1 MDNGE
6 TYKTNETDVA
16 EMDVIGTEVVNYQDS
31 IEIIRKELDNIK
43 QSFLTI
49 GWYLKYIKDREL
61 YRNDGY
67 VNINDFAKDKFNMS
81 QSNVSR
87 YINLCERFSAGNGS
101 PKLNE
106 KYKGFDYSQLT
117 EMLPMKPEDQEKVTP
132 DMTVKQIRE
141 MKRQEKEKNRK
152 DSSVSIKND
161 ASEEIYA
168 TSHND
173 NMEKIFLA
181 IRENQPEL
189 PELKKSKERK
199 AWLENVEAWGLWYE
213 DPNIQSR
220 YYKYDFSDGSRLIAT
235 KYRYT
240 CPPYMK
246 EQPEQYREQIEA
258 DGSYYGTPVYH
269 MIYSEDYWEEHM
281 DEYREKYERYYTHDI
296 AEIPELEKFLNW
308 VQGSRDYSDVRYVEF
323 DTTHLGED
331 ENKDQPFITR
341 QYIKFYSEHGY
352 IPRCFNVKN
361 RSEIKDYAPTLTTS
375 SGSFSGIGS
384 VVFFSLLDNIVEV
397 MENETLSQEE
407 QENAV
412 VKLLRIAS
420 PKEREEAEK
429 EVDRRLIERAEQEKS
444 EIGIVRFKVSKLS
457 VEDCFRLMGM
467 KAEDVEEAK
476 KVGVSDAQLY
486 KQAGNGIVTNCVG
499 LLMEHLYQAQYDSSY
514 VCTDEEMNLNNKD
527 ASQKKK

>member
-1 MDNGE
+1 MKNG
-6 TYKTNETDVA
+6 
-16 EMDVIGTEVVNYQDS
+16 
-31 IEIIRKELDNIK
+31 RKEKI
-43 QSFLTI
+43 
-49 GWYLKYIKDREL
+49 
-61 YRNDGY
+61 
-67 VNINDFAKDKFNMS
+67 
-81 QSNVSR
+81 
-87 YINLCERFSAGNGS
+87 
-101 PKLNE
+101 
-106 KYKGFDYSQLT
+106 
-117 EMLPMKPEDQEKVTP
+117 
-132 DMTVKQIRE
+132 
-141 MKRQEKEKNRK
+141 RK
-152 DSSVSIKND
+152 DSSDSAKKGTS
-161 ASEEIYA
+161 AEIYA
-168 TSHND
+168 TTHKNSEEVRSVTGED
-173 NMEKIFLA
+173 
-181 IRENQPEL
+181 QPEL
-189 PELKKSKERK
+189 PKLKKSSERK

-213 DPNIQSR
+213 DPNIQAR
-220 YYKYDFSDGSRLIAT
+220 YYKYDFTDGSRLVAV

-246 EQPEQYREQIEA
+246 EQPQKYREQIEA
-258 DGSYYGTPVYH
+258 DGSYYGKPVYH

-281 DEYREKYERYYTHDI
+281 DEYREEYERYYTHDI
-296 AEIPELEKFLNW
+296 SKISELEKFLRW
-308 VQGSRDYSDVRYVEF
+308 VQDSRDYSNFRYAEF
-323 DTTHLGED
+323 DTAHLGED
-331 ENKDQPFITR
+331 ENKDRSFITR
-341 QYIKFYSEHGY
+341 QYIKFFSEHGY

-361 RSEIKDYAPTLTTS
+361 HSEVKDYAPTLTTS

-467 KAEDVEEAK
+467 KAEDVEKAK
-476 KVGVSDAQLY
+476 KMGVSDAQLY
-486 KQAGNGIVTNCVG
+486 KQAGNGIVTNCVE

-514 VCTDEEMNLNNKD
+514 VCTDEEKNLSNKD